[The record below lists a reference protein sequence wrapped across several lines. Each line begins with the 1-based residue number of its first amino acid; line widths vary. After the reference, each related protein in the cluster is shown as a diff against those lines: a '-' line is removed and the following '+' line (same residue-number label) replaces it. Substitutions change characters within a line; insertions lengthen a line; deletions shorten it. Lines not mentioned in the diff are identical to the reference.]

1 MPKVM
6 RQAGVLLGM
15 ALIVYAISPSY
26 WLCLAM
32 MPAVGMNLMRQ
43 NAAANTSVQTG
54 IEDEFRGRVM
64 GLYSMMVIGMLPLGS
79 LAAGALANLAGPRVA
94 VAMGGALSLAS
105 AWVLSARL
113 EQIRIWLQERKGSV
127 L

>member
-1 MPKVM
+1 M
-6 RQAGVLLGM
+6 RQAGVLLGV
-15 ALIVYAISPSY
+15 ALLVYAISPSY

-32 MPAVGMNLMRQ
+32 MPVVGMNLMRQ

-79 LAAGALANLAGPRVA
+79 LAAGALASVAGVRVA
-94 VAMGGALSLAS
+94 VACGGALSLAS
-105 AWVLSARL
+105 AWALSARL
-113 EQIRIWLQERKGSV
+113 DRIHTWLHERKGSE